1 MLMTKTVMSESVTF
15 RIPADVLS
23 NIDVIAEATERS
35 RSYIIVRALRTY
47 LLYEG
52 SDILA
57 ALKGRE
63 QTAAGESEDMDDVLT
78 EMDRII
84 AGKVA

>member
-1 MLMTKTVMSESVTF
+1 
-15 RIPADVLS
+15 
-23 NIDVIAEATERS
+23 ATDRS

-47 LLYEG
+47 LMNEG
-52 SDILA
+52 GDILSA
-57 ALKGRE
+57 IKGK
-63 QTAAGESEDMDDVLT
+63 QQIDAGETEDMDAVIA

>member
-1 MLMTKTVMSESVTF
+1 MPKTQSSDSVTL
-15 RIPADVLS
+15 RVPAEILAQVEA
-23 NIDVIAEATERS
+23 IAEATDRS

-47 LLYEG
+47 LMNEG
-52 SDILA
+52 GDILSA
-57 ALKGRE
+57 IKGK
-63 QTAAGESEDMDDVLT
+63 QQIDAGETEDMDAVIA